1 MKNRFRYWVILAVVL
16 VIAGLVILKE
26 RTSLERKTAS
36 LLKETAALVDS
47 SSAPSREQDKAI
59 RQNAPEITAKPPSI
73 QTTTTSD
80 STSLVPKKLP
90 LVIDLGRGTCI
101 PCKMMLPILQELQEE
116 YKGKA
121 IIRIVD
127 IRYEPEAARFH
138 KIRLIPTQI
147 FFDASGNEVY
157 RHEGFMDKFSI
168 QQKLLEIGVK

>member
-1 MKNRFRYWVILAVVL
+1 MQNRFRYWVILAVVL

-36 LLKETAALVDS
+36 LPRETAALVDS
-47 SSAPSREQDKAI
+47 SPSPSREQDKAI
-59 RQNAPEITAKPPSI
+59 RQNAPEITAKPPSV
-73 QTTTTSD
+73 QTTTTND

-90 LVIDLGRGTCI
+90 VVIDLGRGTCI

-116 YKGKA
+116 YKGRA
-121 IIRIVD
+121 IIKIID
-127 IRYEPEAARFH
+127 IRYEPEPARFY

-157 RHEGFMDKFSI
+157 RHEGFMHKQSIKTKFA
-168 QQKLLEIGVK
+168 EMGVY